1 MRAYTYLVVIIIIS
15 FLISLNTIKV
25 FSLEE
30 MSLFLTVV
38 GLIYGLIAA
47 FTINNAWERFSKIRD
62 AVAEETNSLVTMYI
76 FAKQLSD
83 KVAFKKLKETLL
95 EYSQEIPTIEWHEY
109 WASEKTHKKFRNLIK
124 IVSEIKLKNQK
135 DIELFDE
142 VGEELR
148 DAAAARNAQL
158 VLAQTRVPKLQ
169 WALNILLSAIL
180 IIGLVLVAIPNYVL
194 SIFIVSAMVA
204 AVLMIFVVIYELD
217 SMKMAEEEISNE
229 PYRQV
234 TRIIKSE

>member
-1 MRAYTYLVVIIIIS
+1 MYLVVIVLIS
-15 FLISLNTIKV
+15 VLISLNTIQV
-25 FSLEE
+25 
-30 MSLFLTVV
+30 FLTVV

-76 FAKQLSD
+76 FANQLTD
-83 KVAFKKLKETLL
+83 KIAFKKLKETLL
-95 EYSQEIPTIEWHEY
+95 EYTQEVPTIEWREY

-194 SIFIVSAMVA
+194 SVFIVSAMVA
-204 AVLMIFVVIYELD
+204 AVLMIFVVVYELD

>member
-1 MRAYTYLVVIIIIS
+1 
-15 FLISLNTIKV
+15 
-25 FSLEE
+25 

-38 GLIYGLIAA
+38 SLIYGLIAA

-83 KVAFKKLKETLL
+83 KIAFKKLKETLS
-95 EYSQEIPTIEWHEY
+95 EYTQEVPTIERHEY
-109 WASEKTHKKFRNLIK
+109 WASEKTHKKFRTLIK

-148 DAAAARNAQL
+148 DAAATRNAQL

-180 IIGLVLVAIPNYVL
+180 IIGLVLVHSPL
-194 SIFIVSAMVA
+194 EKF
-204 AVLMIFVVIYELD
+204 
-217 SMKMAEEEISNE
+217 K
-229 PYRQV
+229 
-234 TRIIKSE
+234 